1 MGNNGGIPKRQE
13 WLAPPW
19 AQAYR
24 GYRQCM
30 SLSQLVC
37 VLSKPSEALR
47 GLGLL
52 IVGPE
57 HELSQSNAVL
67 DILQI
72 LQLKPVHQQPYWLC
86 FAREA
91 RRDTASLQLPSQPVA
106 CVFSVPKILHKPDC
120 LTPVCK
126 HPKGYDRRLAIIQVL
141 GLDTVVDLAQALF
154 VAVNATWVVV
164 CGLAILRLNFTG
176 LQWLTIDVALD
187 VFPC

>member
-1 MGNNGGIPKRQE
+1 MGNNGGIPKCQE

-19 AQAYR
+19 AQPYR

-57 HELSQSNAVL
+57 HELSQFNAVL

-72 LQLKPVHQQPYWLC
+72 LQL
-86 FAREA
+86 
-91 RRDTASLQLPSQPVA
+91 
-106 CVFSVPKILHKPDC
+106 
-120 LTPVCK
+120 
-126 HPKGYDRRLAIIQVL
+126 
-141 GLDTVVDLAQALF
+141 
-154 VAVNATWVVV
+154 
-164 CGLAILRLNFTG
+164 
-176 LQWLTIDVALD
+176 
-187 VFPC
+187 